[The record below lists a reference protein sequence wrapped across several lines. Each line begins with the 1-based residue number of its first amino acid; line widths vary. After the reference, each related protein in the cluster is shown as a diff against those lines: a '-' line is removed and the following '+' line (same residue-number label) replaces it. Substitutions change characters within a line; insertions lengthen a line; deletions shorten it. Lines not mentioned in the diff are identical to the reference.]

1 MHSRAL
7 GVRLRARREQGCQ
20 TACPRPAQLSVLT
33 CAHACTVTCAP
44 LTHIS
49 PLPETQLG
57 CRPAL
62 RVLPR
67 NRRPVH
73 LPSHTHLALP
83 KAQPSQGAPTPLAAC
98 LRDNSGRQL
107 LCNCSLVSGFWP
119 LELGESVP
127 AVLDYPASGH
137 VSRKPAGCV
146 EKDTSPSP
154 QGDQSVR
161 TEGRHVAQG
170 ARPSPQG
177 DQCVCR
183 EGRHFDQ
190 GVSLPSRRPLC
201 QEGRTL
207 TVASL

>member
-33 CAHACTVTCAP
+33 CAHVCTVTCAP

-62 RVLPR
+62 RVLPQD
-67 NRRPVH
+67 RRPVH
-73 LPSHTHLALP
+73 LPSHPHLALP

-127 AVLDYPASGH
+127 AVLDYPASGMCRGNQQGVWKRTQVLPLKETSLSGRRDGTLLRARVPPLKETS
-137 VSRKPAGCV
+137 VSV
-146 EKDTSPSP
+146 EREGILTRACPSP
-154 QGDQSVR
+154 QGDHSVR
-161 TEGRHVAQG
+161 RDAH
-170 ARPSPQG
+170 
-177 DQCVCR
+177 
-183 EGRHFDQ
+183 
-190 GVSLPSRRPLC
+190 
-201 QEGRTL
+201 
-207 TVASL
+207 

>member
-20 TACPRPAQLSVLT
+20 TACPRPAQLPVLT
-33 CAHACTVTCAP
+33 CAHTCTVMCAP

-67 NRRPVH
+67 DRRPVH
-73 LPSHTHLALP
+73 LPTHPRLAPP
-83 KAQPSQGAPTPLAAC
+83 KAQSSQGAPTPLAAC

-119 LELGESVP
+119 LELRESVP
-127 AVLDYPASGH
+127 DVLDYPASSMCHGNQKGLWKRTQ
-137 VSRKPAGCV
+137 VLPLK
-146 EKDTSPSP
+146 ETSLSGQRDGTLLRARVPP
-154 QGDQSVR
+154 LKETTLSV
-161 TEGRHVAQG
+161 GRDG
-170 ARPSPQG
+170 
-177 DQCVCR
+177 
-183 EGRHFDQ
+183 
-190 GVSLPSRRPLC
+190 
-201 QEGRTL
+201 TL